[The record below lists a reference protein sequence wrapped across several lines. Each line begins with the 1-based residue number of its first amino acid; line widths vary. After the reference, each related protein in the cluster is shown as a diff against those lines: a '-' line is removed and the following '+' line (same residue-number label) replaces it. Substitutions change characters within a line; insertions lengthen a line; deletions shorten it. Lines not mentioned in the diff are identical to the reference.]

1 MSPPGRPKG
10 EYRSAQHEGTPVSTL
25 YMLDTDTCAFILR
38 RSSPA
43 LLQRMQA
50 VPLQQQV
57 MSVVTLA
64 ELQYG
69 VHASARKTANQ
80 AAVDLLA
87 RHVAV
92 LDLTREVAVHYAA
105 IRIGLKKKGQLIGA
119 NDLLIAAHARS
130 LGAIVV
136 THNVKDFGRV
146 EGLQVEDW
154 MSG

>member
-38 RSSPA
+38 RSSPV
-43 LLQRMQA
+43 LLERMQA
-50 VPLQQQV
+50 VPLQRQV

-69 VHASARKTANQ
+69 VQASARKSANQ
-80 AAVDLLA
+80 AAVDLLV

-92 LDLTREVAVHYAA
+92 LDLTREMAVHYAA
-105 IRIGLKKKGQLIGA
+105 IRIDLKKKGQLIGA
-119 NDLLIAAHARS
+119 NDLLIAAHALS
-130 LGAIVV
+130 LGATVV
-136 THNVKDFGRV
+136 THNLKDFGRV
-146 EGLQVEDW
+146 EGLEVEDW